1 MNNPVKIHTAL
12 STGTGPT
19 STTIGKHGPTTGH
32 PSNIENN
39 NRLSHGLNKAKP
51 RDGTSTLFQKG
62 KLRSI

>member
-39 NRLSHGLNKAKP
+39 NRLSHGLTTRPNPETGHPHSSRKEN
-51 RDGTSTLFQKG
+51 
-62 KLRSI
+62 